1 MGLLLLALPSGSRA
15 YVEVVMS
22 PSLAPFSLSS
32 SSPHTHTRLRGA
44 RTAQCAQREKRD
56 RLLERA
62 RAAAADRP
70 SPRPMGSLSDTFAA
84 HSGFSPP
91 SFGHGGSLCQCSEN
105 KVSDPAYMDNK
116 ARFYTFGTGHVYR
129 QYTSNGFFAEHS
141 RSACYLRYE
150 SRG

>member
-1 MGLLLLALPSGSRA
+1 MVGLLLLALPSGSRA

-32 SSPHTHTRLRGA
+32 SSSPHTHTRLRGA
-44 RTAQCAQREKRD
+44 RTAQCAQRERK
-56 RLLERA
+56 ETVSWKRA
-62 RAAAADRP
+62 RAAAAAPIDQWGA
-70 SPRPMGSLSDTFAA
+70 SPTLSPPTQVSLPLSDMEAFCVSVAKI
-84 HSGFSPP
+84 
-91 SFGHGGSLCQCSEN
+91 E
-105 KVSDPAYMDNK
+105 VSDPAYMDNK